1 MVLTSP
7 PSSRSKILEN
17 CFGVSTKDLAAAKG
31 ETQAFYEFHDL
42 HDFSSKVAAKAGED
56 ANLAAKAAAVQ
67 QAIGDAIIAEQHSQQ
82 YPNAHGVTIELNNQS
97 GRAKGPGAPG
107 FTAEENNRIDFGKY
121 GDTKFAQE
129 TGWQAAQA
137 KING

>member
-1 MVLTSP
+1 
-7 PSSRSKILEN
+7 
-17 CFGVSTKDLAAAKG
+17 
-31 ETQAFYEFHDL
+31 
-42 HDFSSKVAAKAGED
+42 VAAKAGDD

-67 QAIGDAIIAEQHSQQ
+67 QAIGDAIIAEQYSEQ
-82 YPNAHGVTIELNNQS
+82 YPNAHGVTIELANQN
-97 GRAKGPGAPG
+97 GRGQAPG
-107 FTAEENNRIDFGKY
+107 SPLLSAEQNSRIDFGKY